1 MPNEPRAPAASGADS
16 PQALID
22 AGHEFERLA
31 RLDDARDAYE
41 RALRALKPD
50 DAARVAPSI
59 LRWIARTFQRAA
71 AYDEALDCLEASL
84 ASAEAF
90 GDPVATGHGINLLA
104 IIRWQQGDLDEA
116 KRLYLAAR
124 ETARHAGEVKL
135 AAMTAQ
141 NLGVIASVRGELDQ
155 ALLYCESSL
164 SEYRALGLD
173 RDVCVALNNL
183 GLLHSRREAWDE
195 ADKAYREA
203 VAIADELGDL
213 EIATHIEVNL
223 VNVVVARRAWRDARH
238 ACDRALELAVTRGV
252 ESAVADARHLS
263 GMIARENG
271 EMDVAERE
279 FAAALEIAVRRQN
292 LLLQAEI
299 ERERA
304 VLFRTIGRNR
314 EALQSLN
321 RAYRLFS
328 QLQARSDLTD
338 VRRKTSTLEADF
350 VDVARRWG
358 ESTES
363 KDRYT
368 QGHCERVADLACLV
382 AAARGFDEKQM
393 FWFRIGALLHD
404 VGKLII
410 PSDVLNKPGRLTKE
424 EWDVVKRHPEAGV
437 ELLSAVEFPWDVL
450 PIVRSHHECWDGSG
464 YPDELAGEEIPLTA
478 RIVCLADVYD
488 ALTTERSYKKGLS
501 HDDAMEIM
509 RRDVGRQFDPSIF
522 PAFERVMVESGRSA
536 SAADATQVGAG
547 TERVEST
554 AAPKPSAPSTDELT
568 GLLTR
573 RPFMERVRATVAA
586 MTESGDHATIVV
598 IDIDHFKQV
607 NDTFGHL
614 QGDAALRAVA
624 QILQECS
631 RDGDVVARYAGDEFV
646 ILLPN
651 TTADAA
657 LQIAE
662 RLRAQVENL
671 RIALALSEEG
681 HVAVSLSI
689 GVATAPN
696 HGITFE
702 ALFGAADRAL
712 YQAKRLGRNRVAT
725 AGEDSSGGKP
735 RLDTDRFIGRDQE
748 MRRLVGLFEQCV
760 RSSMQVVGISGEA
773 GIGKT
778 TLLRKLEPEVR
789 LRTGTVV
796 VGRSH
801 EPDVRPPYG
810 PWVEAISA
818 LHRLG
823 AVPAREWRELPR
835 IVPALRAEGYS
846 PDARPADKY
855 QLLDEIVEYFRLGTM
870 RRPLVV
876 VLDDMQWGDRASW
889 DALEHA
895 MAQLHDARLMLCL
908 TIRTEDAE
916 RIAASQRRI
925 SRSERYHEI
934 RLPRLRPSD
943 VSTWV
948 ANVLHPSDIGDELS
962 TLLYQYSEGNPLFVV
977 QILRELVEEGV
988 VWHGSKGWQW
998 NGVVQLELPTAVED
1012 LLARRLS
1019 RLSPAASK
1027 ILTVA
1032 SVVGRSFDL
1041 EVVEKAGELEEDALL
1056 DAIDEG
1062 VAAGVI
1068 LHVKGR
1074 DGEHYA
1080 FAHGLLAEALR
1091 RGTNPRRLQ
1100 RIQCRVAEVI
1110 ESLRPHSLTEIAVLY
1125 DQGGDPRRAYQYALQ
1140 AGARATDVYALDD
1153 AIAVYG
1159 IAVRRASTPDER
1171 LQARRSLVEVWRL
1184 AGRYVEA
1191 EALCGEMLS
1200 DDESALSATD
1210 RVVMERV
1217 RLQLRV
1223 RQGEPPAVTIEKA
1236 RSLLERAEALGA
1248 HRERIE
1254 LLTLLSEAH
1263 ARVHEIGEAEQ
1274 LARLALDDANA
1285 LVDDVLIAA
1294 TRVRFGTT
1302 LFESSPS
1309 FALEQFLLAGVVY
1322 RANGDR
1328 YGMVRCLVNAGI
1340 AYLRVGNGAE
1350 AEKSYREAIRIA
1362 EESKITDLGGLASLN
1377 LGVLSLR
1384 RGNHDEAA
1392 EQFRQAEKQFT
1403 RVHNEPRRLA
1413 AIYNQAN
1420 LERDRGD
1427 SGVALGL
1434 YDAAA
1439 ALADELGL
1447 RHVRAGAVAGAGLAA
1462 LSLGRR
1468 DHARRLHET
1477 LLAAL
1482 AELGDRYFQGG
1493 EIVHAFLVHYA
1504 FYAHEGTGPAAQR
1517 AMRAMHEL
1525 ASHDPYGHIW
1535 LVTECSQFMLAPQ
1548 WEGGRAEVTK
1558 ALVRARELDA
1568 YALVRRLTE
1577 IVGFGREDALL
1588 GQTTVAI

>member
-1 MPNEPRAPAASGADS
+1 MTNKPTQPAGLESDS
-16 PQALID
+16 PQALVD

-31 RLDDARDAYE
+31 RLDDARSSYE
-41 RALRALKPD
+41 RALRALRPS
-50 DAARVAPSI
+50 DARLAPSI

-71 AYDEALDCLEASL
+71 AYDDALDCLEASL
-84 ASAEAF
+84 ACADAF
-90 GDPVATGHGINLLA
+90 GDQVAIGHGINLLA
-104 IIRWQQGDLDEA
+104 IIRWHQGELDEA
-116 KRLYLAAR
+116 KRLYLSAR
-124 ETARHAGEVKL
+124 ETARRAGEGKL

-155 ALLYCESSL
+155 ALLYYESSL
-164 SEYRALGLD
+164 SDYRSLGLD

-183 GLLHSRREAWDE
+183 GLLHSRREEWDDAE
-195 ADKAYREA
+195 TAYREA
-203 VAIADELGDL
+203 LAIADRLGDL

-223 VNVVVARRAWRDARH
+223 VNIVVARRSWGEART
-238 ACDRALELAVTRGV
+238 ACERALGLAVERRV
-252 ESAVADARHLS
+252 ESAVAEARHL
-263 GMIARENG
+263 GGVIAREHG
-271 EMDVAERE
+271 EMETAEQD
-279 FAAALEIAVRRQN
+279 FAASLEIAVRRQN
-292 LLLQAEI
+292 LLLQAEV

-304 VLFRTIGRNR
+304 VLFRVVGRNR

-328 QLQARSDLTD
+328 QLQARNDLSDI
-338 VRRKTSTLEADF
+338 RRKTSSLEADF
-350 VDVARRWG
+350 IEVARRWG

-368 QGHCERVADLACLV
+368 QGHCERVADVACLV
-382 AAARGFDEKQM
+382 AAASGFDEKQM

-404 VGKLII
+404 VGKIMI

-424 EWDVVKRHPEAGV
+424 EWELMKRHPEAGV

-464 YPDELAGEEIPLTA
+464 YPDELVGEEIPLTA

-488 ALTTERSYKKGLS
+488 ALTTERSYKRGLA

-509 RRDVGRQFDPSIF
+509 RREVGRQFDPALF
-522 PAFERVMVESGRSA
+522 AAFEQVMVELHPSTSA
-536 SAADATQVGAG
+536 I
-547 TERVEST
+547 EST
-554 AAPKPSAPSTDELT
+554 RPPLAPTQRVVSPDGPKGATPSTDELT

-573 RPFMERVRATVAA
+573 RPFTERVRATLASHA
-586 MTESGDHATIVV
+586 DTSEHATIAV
-598 IDIDHFKQV
+598 IDVDHFKQV

-624 QILQECS
+624 QALLACS
-631 RDGDVVARYAGDEFV
+631 RTDDIVARYAGDEFV
-646 ILLPN
+646 ILFPN
-651 TTADAA
+651 TAADAA
-657 LQIAE
+657 VQIAE
-662 RLRAQVENL
+662 RLRHHVEYL
-671 RIALALSEEG
+671 QIPLALSEEG
-681 HVAVSLSI
+681 HIAVSLSI
-689 GVATAPN
+689 GVATAPR
-696 HGITFE
+696 HGATFE
-702 ALFGAADRAL
+702 ALFSSADRAL
-712 YQAKRLGRNRVAT
+712 YEAKRLGRNKVAM

-735 RLDTDRFIGRDQE
+735 RLDTDRFIGRDVE
-748 MRRLVGLFEQCV
+748 MKRLIGLFEECV
-760 RSSMQVVGISGEA
+760 RSNMHVVGVSGEA

-789 LRTGTVV
+789 LRTGAVV

-823 AVPAREWRELPR
+823 AVPAQEWRELPR
-835 IVPALRAEGYS
+835 IVPALRPDGYS
-846 PDARPADKY
+846 PDETRAADKY
-855 QLLDEIVEYFRLGTM
+855 ELLDEIVEYFRLATM

-895 MAQLHDARLMLCL
+895 MAQLQDARLMLCL
-908 TIRTEDAE
+908 TIRSEDAE

-943 VSTWV
+943 VATWV
-948 ANVLHPSDIGDELS
+948 ANVLHPSDLGEELPA
-962 TLLYQYSEGNPLFVV
+962 LLYQYSEGNPLFVV

-988 VWHGSKGWQW
+988 VWYGAKGWEW
-998 NGVVQLELPTAVED
+998 NGVVQVQMPTAVED
-1012 LLARRLS
+1012 LLARRLG

-1027 ILTVA
+1027 LLTVA
-1032 SVVGRSFDL
+1032 AVVGREFDL
-1041 EVVEKAGELEEDALL
+1041 QVVEKATDLEEDALL

-1062 VAAGVI
+1062 VTAGVVVN
-1068 LHVKGR
+1068 VKGR

-1100 RIQCRVAEVI
+1100 RIQCKVAEVI

-1125 DQGGDPRRAYQYALQ
+1125 DQGGDAKRAYQYALV
-1140 AGARATDVYALDD
+1140 AGARAADVYALDD

-1159 IAVRRASTPDER
+1159 IAVRRGTTPGER
-1171 LQARRSLVEVWRL
+1171 LEARRSLVEACRL

-1191 EALCGEMLS
+1191 ERVCSEILTDDDGAL
-1200 DDESALSATD
+1200 TPND
-1210 RVVMERV
+1210 RVTIERI
-1217 RLQLRV
+1217 RLQLQT
-1223 RQGEPPAVTIEKA
+1223 RQGEPPAMSIEKA
-1236 RSLLERAEALGA
+1236 RSLLKRAEELGA
-1248 HRERIE
+1248 HRERVE
-1254 LLTLLSEAH
+1254 LLTLMSEAH

-1274 LARLALDDANA
+1274 LARVALEQATTLRDDP
-1285 LVDDVLIAA
+1285 LIAA

-1302 LFESSPS
+1302 LFESSPPV
-1309 FALEQFLLAGVVY
+1309 ALEQFLLAGALY
-1322 RANGDR
+1322 RATGDR
-1328 YGMVRCLVNAGI
+1328 YGMVRCFVNAGI
-1340 AYLRVGNGAE
+1340 AYFRMGNGHE

-1362 EESKITDLGGLASLN
+1362 EESKITDLGALASLN
-1377 LGVLSLR
+1377 FGVLSLR

-1392 EQFRQAEKQFT
+1392 QQFKQAEKQFS
-1403 RVHNEPRRLA
+1403 RVRNEPRRLA

-1434 YDAAA
+1434 YDTAAT
-1439 ALADELGL
+1439 LADELGL

-1468 DHARRLHET
+1468 DHARRLHEG

-1482 AELGDRYFQGG
+1482 SELGDRYFQGS
-1493 EIVHAFLVHYA
+1493 EIVNAFLVHYA
-1504 FYAHEGTGPAAQR
+1504 FYTQDGICETAER
-1517 AMRAMHEL
+1517 ATRAMHDL
-1525 ASHDPYGHIW
+1525 ASHDPYAHVW
-1535 LVTECSQFMLAPQ
+1535 LVTECAQFMLSTQ
-1548 WEGGRAEVTK
+1548 WDGGRAEITK
-1558 ALVRARELDA
+1558 ALGRARELDA
-1568 YALVRRLTE
+1568 AALVRRLTDA
-1577 IVGFGREDALL
+1577 VGFGTDATRL
-1588 GQTTVAI
+1588 GQATVA